1 MSFDFY
7 TENWLN
13 WKDIF
18 IVGWENFANRH
29 PIFSQKVLAILQDCF
44 ISCIQGSLRFANQHN
59 TLETE
64 ILPLQNK
71 LPQIYIII
79 ESI

>member
-13 WKDIF
+13 WKDVF
-18 IVGWENFANRH
+18 IVGWGNFANRH
-29 PIFSQKVLAILQDCF
+29 PIFLQKVLAILQDCF